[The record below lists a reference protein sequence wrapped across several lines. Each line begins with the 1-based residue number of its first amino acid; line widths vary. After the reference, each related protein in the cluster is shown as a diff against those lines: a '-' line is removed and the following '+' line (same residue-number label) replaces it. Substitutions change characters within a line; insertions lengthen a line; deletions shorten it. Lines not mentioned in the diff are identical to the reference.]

1 MKSLITLMVTLL
13 ALASG
18 AARADISCT
27 YWQSRT
33 DVESVECLTF
43 TNKYSMPVVIAHNS
57 VESGQISLIRFSGNF
72 DTLGV
77 GQSMTVVSRVDFKNG
92 FFTTYRYYAQAPDA
106 SEWSST
112 LAGMCTARDIQ
123 SGDTRDFTFDL
134 ITGVI
139 SMMEC
144 NRLDLAFRGQI
155 STSILTAEN
164 RSYRPNSGPP
174 PATESAQDAFER
186 RINQHLTRAN
196 ITIRESGRL
205 VGEKQKRLDELSE
218 AVRKYLD
225 MDVRQIDMNS
235 LPADMPE
242 WFKSLIAEVKKDIES
257 QTAQLKE
264 NESKKL
270 AIDEAIQADIKAI
283 FQSED
288 GVLPEAEVARGVE
301 ESLNAFEESVES
313 SDADVYFQVRTSTY
327 LSSLE
332 SSYKSQERLEFLRQV
347 YAWQE
352 ESKVLLDTFI
362 ALQSEDVDAYN
373 AFVQSQNA
381 IKAYVDQTIDSEY
394 YFRDLN
400 LDGDIKGSIELL
412 AQSEPVLAQRL
423 KSSLNALTPAQLA
436 ANRGSVESIA
446 PAIDGYLANQGAS
459 SQKIFQSI
467 LEKSIHVLSAMKD
480 VVTCIARQQAAGIL
494 GSFSEMV
501 TRKDFC
507 TGEEL
512 DAGSYT
518 MSVIGFVGDAAELSG
533 LPQFQAGGVLLGLGI
548 GLKKLFDAIMPA
560 LRKIGGKMEEIRGV
574 FDLILDVASSVK
586 SEGVKDLVSK
596 VTKLLD
602 SAKNI
607 GFKTAEEIKHN
618 KGVIERW
625 KPSFASTKIDDASV
639 VNRELADIGY
649 TKPPYTDSAKV
660 VSFKPQEPTDFV
672 RVHGDTNQ
680 GGRWVMNRKDI
691 EGLTP
696 VQIKEKFALPDLPT
710 KVSDVTV
717 PGGTG
722 MRMGPVAPNY
732 GSQGGGIQFEV
743 LERVEY
749 KNARLIGDL

>member
-1 MKSLITLMVTLL
+1 MT
-13 ALASG
+13 
-18 AARADISCT
+18 
-27 YWQSRT
+27 
-33 DVESVECLTF
+33 
-43 TNKYSMPVVIAHNS
+43 
-57 VESGQISLIRFSGNF
+57 FSGNF
-72 DTLGV
+72 DTIGV
-77 GQSMTVVSRVDFKNG
+77 GQSMTVVSRVDFKNK
-92 FFTTYRYYAQAPDA
+92 FFTNYRYYAQAADA

-123 SGDTRDFTFDL
+123 SGDKRDFTFDVF
-134 ITGVI
+134 TGII

-257 QTAQLKE
+257 QTGQLKE
-264 NESKKL
+264 SESKKL
-270 AIDEAIQADIKAI
+270 AIDEAIQTDIKAI

-313 SDADVYFQVRTSTY
+313 SDSDVYFQVRTSTY

-412 AQSEPVLAQRL
+412 AGSEPVLAQRL

-436 ANRGSVESIA
+436 ANRGAVESIA
-446 PAIDGYLANQGAS
+446 PAIDGYLANQGKS

-467 LEKSIHVLSAMKD
+467 LEKSIYVLGTLKD
-480 VVTCIARQQAAGIL
+480 VVTCIAKQQAAGIL

-507 TGEEL
+507 TGEDL
-512 DAGSYT
+512 DAGSYSI
-518 MSVIGFVGDAAELSG
+518 SVIGFVGDAAELSG
-533 LPQFQAGGVLLGLGI
+533 FPQFQAGGALLGLGI
-548 GLKKLFDAIMPA
+548 GFKKLFDAIMPA
-560 LRKIGGKMEEIRGV
+560 LRKIGGKIEEIRGV
-574 FDLILDVASSVK
+574 FDLIFDLAASRK
-586 SEGVKDLVSK
+586 SEGVRDLVSK

-602 SAKNI
+602 SAKKWNI
-607 GFKTAEEIKHN
+607 PQAGMKSYAKIHDAVETLPAILKPTRIRSGTN
-618 KGVIERW
+618 PDKVAIIGRSMGDRKKGLVGVN
-625 KPSFASTKIDDASV
+625 DAATHFEGK
-639 VNRELADIGY
+639 NL
-649 TKPPYTDSAKV
+649 KV
-660 VSFKPQEPTDFV
+660 TTFSDEAA
-672 RVHGDTNQ
+672 
-680 GGRWVMNRKDI
+680 W
-691 EGLTP
+691 
-696 VQIKEKFALPDLPT
+696 EKFKAR
-710 KVSDVTV
+710 V
-717 PGGTG
+717 
-722 MRMGPVAPNY
+722 
-732 GSQGGGIQFEV
+732 
-743 LERVEY
+743 VEY
-749 KNARLIGDL
+749 KSQTGSDRLPASEVVKTDMYKANKAWAEKLRDEGYTVVDLGDPNELYDFSAFYAIEKLVLFGGGN

>member
-1 MKSLITLMVTLL
+1 
-13 ALASG
+13 
-18 AARADISCT
+18 
-27 YWQSRT
+27 
-33 DVESVECLTF
+33 
-43 TNKYSMPVVIAHNS
+43 
-57 VESGQISLIRFSGNF
+57 
-72 DTLGV
+72 
-77 GQSMTVVSRVDFKNG
+77 
-92 FFTTYRYYAQAPDA
+92 
-106 SEWSST
+106 
-112 LAGMCTARDIQ
+112 
-123 SGDTRDFTFDL
+123 
-134 ITGVI
+134 
-139 SMMEC
+139 
-144 NRLDLAFRGQI
+144 
-155 STSILTAEN
+155 
-164 RSYRPNSGPP
+164 
-174 PATESAQDAFER
+174 
-186 RINQHLTRAN
+186 
-196 ITIRESGRL
+196 
-205 VGEKQKRLDELSE
+205 
-218 AVRKYLD
+218 
-225 MDVRQIDMNS
+225 MNS

-412 AQSEPVLAQRL
+412 AGSEPVLAQRL

-436 ANRGSVESIA
+436 ANRGSVKSIA
-446 PAIDGYLANQGAS
+446 PAIDGYLANQGDS

-467 LEKSIHVLSAMKD
+467 LEKSIYVLHAMKD
-480 VVTCIARQQAAGIL
+480 VVTGIL

-518 MSVIGFVGDAAELSG
+518 MSVIGFLGDAAELSG

-548 GLKKLFDAIMPA
+548 GFKKLFDAIMPA
-560 LRKIGGKMEEIRGV
+560 LRKIGGKIEEIRGV
-574 FDLILDVASSVK
+574 FDLILNVAASRK

-602 SAKNI
+602 SAKKI
-607 GFKTAEEIKHN
+607 GAQSTDAVK
-618 KGVIERW
+618 
-625 KPSFASTKIDDASV
+625 SFAQTLSKYGETTPNWPDGISFPVSPLNLKKHMATNIDGLTQAAGIKGTHNLVEFNKAAQRYGIKITSTTNHPSVDGLSQIEYQILKADSSGEYKAQIFKKTVYDPAKITDDEVLYLAQVASAK
-639 VNRELADIGY
+639 NFPGIGSTVPY
-649 TKPPYTDSAKV
+649 NSKAGGISFRVYTD
-660 VSFKPQEPTDFV
+660 
-672 RVHGDTNQ
+672 GN
-680 GGRWVMNRKDI
+680 
-691 EGLTP
+691 
-696 VQIKEKFALPDLPT
+696 
-710 KVSDVTV
+710 
-717 PGGTG
+717 
-722 MRMGPVAPNY
+722 
-732 GSQGGGIQFEV
+732 GGINNVHPRFEN
-743 LERVEY
+743 E
-749 KNARLIGDL
+749 